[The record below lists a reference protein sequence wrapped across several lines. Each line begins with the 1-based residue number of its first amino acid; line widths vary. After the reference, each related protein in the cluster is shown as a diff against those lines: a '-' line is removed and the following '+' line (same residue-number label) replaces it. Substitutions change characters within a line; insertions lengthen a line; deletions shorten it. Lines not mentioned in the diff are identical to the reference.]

1 MIGTTRKRKRKR
13 KRWIIKKAMFNKM
26 VNKVKQWLCRHN
38 QTTVDNRGVRF
49 CIKCKQSIYKIY

>member
-1 MIGTTRKRKRKR
+1 
-13 KRWIIKKAMFNKM
+13 MFNKI

-49 CIKCKQSIYKIY
+49 CIKCKQSLYKIY